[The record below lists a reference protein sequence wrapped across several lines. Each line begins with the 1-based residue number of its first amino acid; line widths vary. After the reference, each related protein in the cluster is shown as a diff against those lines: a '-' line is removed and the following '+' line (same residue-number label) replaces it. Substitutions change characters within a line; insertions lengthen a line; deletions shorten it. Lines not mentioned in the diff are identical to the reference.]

1 MSIKDLVYKNR
12 TYRRFD
18 QSHKIPMSVLEEL
31 VDLARVTSSGGN
43 LQAIK
48 FILITD
54 EQMCQTV
61 NDHIGW
67 AGALP
72 EWPGPAEG
80 EKPTAYIITLR
91 DDSIS
96 KNTLWD
102 LGLVTEAIL
111 LGAVEKGLGAC
122 QFGTIKYA
130 ELSKILELPE
140 TLVLTSVLALGKP
153 VEEVVLVDIPESGN
167 INYYRDENMVHYV
180 PKRKMEDIVLKNS
193 KPFSNH
199 RPRNNCEVDFFIV

>member
-18 QSHKIPMSVLEEL
+18 QSHKVPMSVLEEL

-43 LQAIK
+43 IQAIK
-48 FILITD
+48 FVLVTD

-61 NDHIGW
+61 NDHIFW

-72 EWPGPAEG
+72 DWPGPAEG

-91 DDSIS
+91 DNNIS

-102 LGLVTEAIL
+102 LGLATEAML

-122 QFGTIKYA
+122 QFGSVKYA
-130 ELSKILELPE
+130 ELSKVLELPE
-140 TLVLTSVLALGKP
+140 TLVITSVLALGKP
-153 VEEVVLVDIPESGN
+153 VEKVVLVDIPESGKTT
-167 INYYRDENMVHYV
+167 YYRDENMVHYV
-180 PKRKMEDIVLKNS
+180 PKRKMEDIILK
-193 KPFSNH
+193 KF
-199 RPRNNCEVDFFIV
+199 

>member
-18 QSHKIPMSVLEEL
+18 QSHKIEMSVLEEL

-43 LQAIK
+43 IQAIK
-48 FILITD
+48 FILVTD
-54 EQMCQTV
+54 EEMCQTV
-61 NDHIGW
+61 NDHILW

-72 EWPGPAEG
+72 QWPGPDEG

-91 DDSIS
+91 DESIS

-102 LGLVTEAIL
+102 LGLATEAIL

-122 QFGTIKYA
+122 QFGNIKYA
-130 ELSKILELPE
+130 DFTKVLELPE
-140 TLVLTSVLALGKP
+140 NLVITSVLALGKP
-153 VEEVVLVDIPESGN
+153 VEEVVLVDVPESGKMA
-167 INYYRDENMVHYV
+167 YYRDENMVHYV
-180 PKRKMEDIVLKNS
+180 PKRTMEDVVLK
-193 KPFSNH
+193 KF
-199 RPRNNCEVDFFIV
+199 